1 MVCYVL
7 SAVQLRQ
14 ARRKGGCLLG
24 ERCQQCHAC
33 SVQRTPEG
41 SSAAD
46 VAFLGIVAQHK
57 AFDVTNL
64 FCLLLSSLISSGF
77 VKHLFRGT
85 CSSSYDA
92 MLCVTATGIPQAC
105 DIWDSRSLFRDF
117 FCLSQYPAS
126 ALPYD
131 GESEDSSR
139 AQKDMCNVVQRPGR
153 FCLHLCPSPSL
164 QGLDQALLTST

>member
-64 FCLLLSSLISSGF
+64 FCLLLSSLISSGL
-77 VKHLFRGT
+77 VKHLFSCN

-105 DIWDSRSLFRDF
+105 DTGILGVCFGTSSAL
-117 FCLSQYPAS
+117 AS
-126 ALPYD
+126 ALHQPYPMMVRVRILR
-131 GESEDSSR
+131 GLR
-139 AQKDMCNVVQRPGR
+139 RTCATLCNVLGDSVSFPFPAG
-153 FCLHLCPSPSL
+153 
-164 QGLDQALLTST
+164 T